1 MLKGCQPLADTY
13 QAYVRIIFL
22 TVKHLTLIYLLI
34 ITVVQI
40 YISNNNNTDYLRMST
55 DKKLVINDHLHGV
68 VFKNDILSTLK
79 KIGS

>member
-1 MLKGCQPLADTY
+1 ML
-13 QAYVRIIFL
+13 IS
-22 TVKHLTLIYLLI
+22 
-34 ITVVQI
+34 VVQI
-40 YISNNNNTDYLRMST
+40 YISDNNNTDYLRMST